1 MAARIPKEQIERA
14 ARVYR
19 TNRLAS
25 NALGIHLATF
35 SRLCR
40 EYDVVTPFERR
51 RQQPRATRRPLERS
65 PRPHPFVRRI
75 RIGSS
80 SDFFSPEA

>member
-1 MAARIPKEQIERA
+1 MAASIPKEQIERA

-40 EYDVVTPFERR
+40 EYGVVTPFERR
-51 RQQPRATRRPLERS
+51 RQQSRTMRRSLERS
-65 PRPHPFVRRI
+65 SKPHPFVRRI
-75 RIGSS
+75 RTASS
-80 SDFFSPEA
+80 SDVFEVEA